1 MNNLILTPQRTG
13 LECGMSMNTSNNTL
27 IFTHTVAP
35 KIENFGSV
43 WFVFPRW
50 KNRKP
55 FYLSS
60 PPPTDTSKLHL
71 FIEQLSMKKNG
82 TYQKKI
88 FYR

>member
-43 WFVFPRW
+43 WFVFPRS
-50 KNRKP
+50 KNRKTS
-55 FYLSS
+55 YLSS
-60 PPPTDTSKLHL
+60 PPPTDTSKLQL
-71 FIEQLSMKKNG
+71 FTEQLLMRETGKLVAKL
-82 TYQKKI
+82 
-88 FYR
+88 F